1 MKNNKVSYEDT
12 DCYFMGTEALKHTAH
27 NGKIGAGLL
36 RWTNLCAAAALAYA
50 GVNYAL
56 EEKPVPAGVAG
67 GLAAAHL
74 ALSARGRQKFGA
86 LKKLQQ
92 EADAVLQAHPPLSQV
107 SFSLKRNPPEVPQSL
122 PLNDL
127 ERLGEIWRPLNLNFM
142 QTSTVLAADF
152 AFIASRCIADP
163 LQPIWAIMAS
173 STALSLTFTAAKLAK
188 REWSSTPHQGGK
200 MLFGWFIRDVK
211 KGEVSLKLRR
221 LPSVREYS
229 P

>member
-1 MKNNKVSYEDT
+1 MKNDEVSYENT
-12 DCYFMGTEALKHTAH
+12 DCYLTGAEALKHTAH

-74 ALSARGRQKFGA
+74 ALSVRGRQKFGA
-86 LKKLQQ
+86 LKELQQ
-92 EADAVLQAHPPLSQV
+92 EADAVLQANPPLSV
-107 SFSLKRNPPEVPQSL
+107 SYNNPPEVPQSL

-127 ERLGEIWRPLNLNFM
+127 ERLGKICRPLRANFL
-142 QTSTVLAADF
+142 QTSTVLATDF
-152 AFIASRCIADP
+152 AFIAARCIVDP
-163 LQPIWAIMAS
+163 IQPIWAIMAGG
-173 STALSLTFTAAKLAK
+173 TALSLTFMATKRAK
-188 REWSSTPHQGGK
+188 REWSPAPHQDGEK
-200 MLFGWFIRDVK
+200 LFKHFLGNVE
-211 KGEVSLKLRR
+211 KGEVSLQLRR
-221 LPSVREYS
+221 APSVREYS

>member
-1 MKNNKVSYEDT
+1 MKNDEGSYENT
-12 DCYFMGTEALKHTAH
+12 DCYLTGAEALKHTAH

-67 GLAAAHL
+67 GLAAVHL
-74 ALSARGRQKFGA
+74 ALSVRGRRKFVA

-92 EADAVLQAHPPLSQV
+92 EADAVLQAHPPLSRV
-107 SFSLKRNPPEVPQSL
+107 SSNLQQNPPEVPQSL
-122 PLNDL
+122 PPNDL
-127 ERLGEIWRPLNLNFM
+127 ERLGEIWRPLSLDLM
-142 QTSTVLAADF
+142 LTSAALSVDF
-152 AFIASRCIADP
+152 ASIASRHASNLTQPTEVIALFASGAATMLIP
-163 LQPIWAIMAS
+163 VFAGKSWNLTHLQNGE
-173 STALSLTFTAAKLAK
+173 
-188 REWSSTPHQGGK
+188 R
-200 MLFGWFIRDVK
+200 LFGRFLK
-211 KGEVSLKLRR
+211 KVEKDEVSLQLRQ

>member
-1 MKNNKVSYEDT
+1 MKNDEVSYEDT
-12 DCYFMGTEALKHTAH
+12 DCYLMGTEALKYTAH
-27 NGKIGAGLL
+27 NGKIMAGLL

-74 ALSARGRQKFGA
+74 ALSVRGRQKFGA
-86 LKKLQQ
+86 FKELQQ
-92 EADAVLQAHPPLSQV
+92 EADAVLQANPPLSV
-107 SFSLKRNPPEVPQSL
+107 SYSLEINPPAVPQSL

-127 ERLGEIWRPLNLNFM
+127 ERLGEIWRLLRANFL

-163 LQPIWAIMAS
+163 IQPIWAIMATG
-173 STALSLTFTAAKLAK
+173 TALSLTFMATKEAK
-188 REWSSTPHQGGK
+188 REWKSTPHQDGETIFRYFLGN
-200 MLFGWFIRDVK
+200 VK
-211 KGEVSLKLRR
+211 EGEVSLQLRR

>member
-1 MKNNKVSYEDT
+1 MKNDEVSYEDT
-12 DCYFMGTEALKHTAH
+12 DCYLMGTEALKHTAH

-74 ALSARGRQKFGA
+74 AISARGRQKFGA

-92 EADAVLQAHPPLSQV
+92 EADAVLQANPPLSV
-107 SFSLKRNPPEVPQSL
+107 SYNNPPEVPQSL

-163 LQPIWAIMAS
+163 IQPTCAIMAGG
-173 STALSLTFTAAKLAK
+173 TALSLALMTFKNV
-188 REWSSTPHQGGK
+188 RQVWSSTPHQDGEK
-200 MLFGWFIRDVK
+200 LFGWFIRDVEK
-211 KGEVSLKLRR
+211 DEVSLQLRR
-221 LPSVREYS
+221 VPSVREYS

>member
-1 MKNNKVSYEDT
+1 MKNDEVSYENT
-12 DCYFMGTEALKHTAH
+12 DCYLMETEALKYTAH
-27 NGKIGAGLL
+27 NGKIIAGLL

-92 EADAVLQAHPPLSQV
+92 EADAVLQANPPLSV
-107 SFSLKRNPPEVPQSL
+107 SYNNPPEVPQSL

-142 QTSTVLAADF
+142 QTSTILAADF

-173 STALSLTFTAAKLAK
+173 STALSLTFTAAKGAK
-188 REWSSTPHQGGK
+188 REWSSTPHQDGETI
-200 MLFGWFIRDVK
+200 FGWFIRDVK
-211 KGEVSLKLRR
+211 KGEVSLQLRR
-221 LPSVREYS
+221 SPSVREYS